1 MPQTQPHEALSL
13 HPEVAAAL
21 RENRPVV
28 ALESTLISHGLPH
41 PVNIET
47 AKAIEDRVRR
57 AGAVPATIAVLDGRI
72 RVGLEGEDFE
82 RLSAKGVRKV
92 SRRDLPLVLAQGVTG
107 GPDGATT
114 VAATMIGANLAG
126 IPIFAT
132 GGIGG
137 VHRGVET
144 TLDISADLE
153 ELARTDVAVVC
164 AGAKAIL
171 DLPKTLEYLET
182 KGVPVLGFG
191 TDLFPAFYTSS
202 VGQPVDG
209 RCDTPDDVARVL
221 RAKWNLG
228 LDGGVV
234 VAVPIPD
241 DAALDAEAVEQAVRQ
256 AVAEAADRDIRGK
269 ELTPFLLSRM
279 EELTGGASLTANKAL
294 LLNNAEVAARI
305 AVAYC
310 RQQAEYAP
318 PRKPPPSYKRQ
329 LF

>member
-1 MPQTQPHEALSL
+1 MPHSQPHEALSL

-41 PVNIET
+41 PTNIET
-47 AKAIEDRVRR
+47 ARAIEQRVRQ
-57 AGAVPATIAVLDGRI
+57 AEAVPATIAVLDGRI
-72 RVGLEGEDFE
+72 RVGLVDEDFE

-92 SRRDLPLVLAQGVTG
+92 SRRDLPLVLAQGA
-107 GPDGATT
+107 DGATT
-114 VAATMIGANLAG
+114 VAATMIAAGLAG

-202 VGQPVDG
+202 IGQPVDG
-209 RCDTPDDVARVL
+209 RCDKPEDVAKVL
-221 RAKWNLG
+221 RAKWNLN
-228 LDGGVV
+228 LTGGVV
-234 VAVPIPD
+234 VAVPIPEE
-241 DAALDAEAVEQAVRQ
+241 AALDAEAVEQAVRQ
-256 AVAEAADRDIRGK
+256 AVAEAADKDIRGK

-279 EELTGGASLTANKAL
+279 EQLTGGASLAANRAL

-310 RQQAEYAP
+310 RLKAEYAP
-318 PRKPPPSYKRQ
+318 PRKAPPNYKRPTY
-329 LF
+329 